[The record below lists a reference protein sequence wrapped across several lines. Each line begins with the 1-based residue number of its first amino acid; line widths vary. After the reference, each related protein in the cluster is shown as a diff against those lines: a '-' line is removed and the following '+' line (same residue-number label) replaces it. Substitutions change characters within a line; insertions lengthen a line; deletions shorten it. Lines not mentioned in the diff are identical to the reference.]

1 MSVKGDNQFGYL
13 WIKQASSF
21 LFPLLLPMLSSLSAD
36 DILNCNTLLK
46 EGILQKLNFYFYF
59 CISYVTLSEHTIVW
73 TKSFTHV
80 K

>member
-1 MSVKGDNQFGYL
+1 MSFKGDNQFGYL
-13 WIKQASSF
+13 WIKQASCF

-46 EGILQKLNFYFYF
+46 EGILQKLNFFFF
-59 CISYVTLSEHTIVW
+59 CISYVTLSEDKLVW
-73 TKSFTHV
+73 TKSFTQV

>member
-1 MSVKGDNQFGYL
+1 MSFKGDNQFGYL
-13 WIKQASSF
+13 WSKQASCF

-46 EGILQKLNFYFYF
+46 EGILQKLNFYF

-73 TKSFTHV
+73 TKSFTQV